1 MELLIQDVA
10 GRHAGKLDEQP
21 NSEPADYKQF
31 KPGDK
36 VRTVTGE
43 VRTVWQQR
51 GYQVFV
57 AEETD
62 QSLVSRRS
70 AYFRLKPP

>member
-1 MELLIQDVA
+1 MPENSTE
-10 GRHAGKLDEQP
+10 RP

-36 VRTVTGE
+36 VRTIKGE

-57 AEETD
+57 VEETD
-62 QSLVSRRS
+62 NSWYHASQITS
-70 AYFRLKPP
+70 A

>member
-1 MELLIQDVA
+1 MPENST
-10 GRHAGKLDEQP
+10 EQP

-36 VRTVTGE
+36 VRTITGE

-62 QSLVSRRS
+62 QTWYHAGQLTAV
-70 AYFRLKPP
+70 

>member
-1 MELLIQDVA
+1 MAETQRNSRIQ
-10 GRHAGKLDEQP
+10 
-21 NSEPADYKQF
+21 PADYKHF

-36 VRTVTGE
+36 VRTITGE

-57 AEETD
+57 MEETD
-62 QSLVSRRS
+62 NPWYHASQITSV
-70 AYFRLKPP
+70 